1 MVFKLIYHPI
11 TLYLKD
17 EQLRIRLKKA
27 IVEYENA
34 NEAVKAIL
42 DVYDKR
48 DIPKFA

>member
-1 MVFKLIYHPI
+1 MVFKIVYHPI

-27 IVEYENA
+27 LAEYKNS
-34 NEAVKAIL
+34 NEAIKSIL
-42 DVYDKR
+42 DAYDKR

>member
-1 MVFKLIYHPI
+1 MVFKIVYRPI

-27 IVEYENA
+27 IAEYPNA
-34 NEAVKAIL
+34 HEAMKSIL
-42 DVYDKR
+42 DAYDKR